1 MLCWIIYNK
10 EDVEKNKRF
19 IEKVSDGLKEYGI
32 DTEVIILQ
40 EVKDIEKFIEKKK
53 PDIAVN
59 RSRNSNV
66 AYMLEDKG
74 IIVYNSAKVTE
85 IANDKEKTYQYL
97 KGIVPYMAFES
108 DVEKIRNFPYIIKSV
123 DGHGGNEVFLIENE
137 KDRVDAIEKIKNKKM
152 IAQECASDLGKDV
165 RVYIIG
171 NQIVAAMLRK
181 SEKSFKSNYSLGGSV
196 EAYELNAQEQ
206 QMVKNILEV
215 LPLDYGGIDF
225 IFHKGKAVF
234 NEIEDAAG
242 ARMIYENTNI
252 DILHM
257 YAEYISKGRC
267 VNR

>member
-19 IEKVSDGLKEYGI
+19 IERISKGLKEYGI
-32 DTEVIILQ
+32 DTEVVIIQ
-40 EVKDIEKFIEKKK
+40 EAEEIEKIIAKEK
-53 PDIAVN
+53 PQIAIN
-59 RSRNSNV
+59 RSRNFNI
-66 AYMLEDKG
+66 AHMLEDKG
-74 IIVYNSAKVTE
+74 IKVYNRAKVTE
-85 IANDKEKTYQYL
+85 IANDKERTYRYL

-108 DVEKIRNFPYIIKSV
+108 DVGNMKEFPYVIKSV

-137 KDRVDAIEKIKNKKM
+137 KDRMKATEKIKHKKM

-181 SEKSFKSNYSLGGSV
+181 SKKSFKSNYSLGGSV
-196 EAYELNAQEQ
+196 EIYELNNQEL
-206 QMVKNILEV
+206 QMVKKILEV

-257 YAEYISKGRC
+257 FAEYIAEGR
-267 VNR
+267 RMD